1 MKLVKKCKFL
11 MLALAAAMLLQL
23 PALALRTDTMPF
35 PDISRDAWYYDDI
48 ALLYKFEIM
57 DGDTDGLFHPD
68 DQLTRAQFIKML
80 ATFEGL
86 YTATK
91 STGVSWA
98 EDAWNTLNEAGVLGS
113 QVNEH
118 GVKETTYIP
127 LDRTELNKPIT
138 RYEMAFLVTNMLY
151 VVFAE
156 NTVTINDPEKNI
168 ADFDSLD
175 PTYRNAVE
183 QAYGKGIIV
192 GRTDG
197 SFDGSSTLKRC
208 EAAAVIVRLLWS
220 SERVKVDFAE
230 ENEPVTPVD
239 PNFTSFAIQY
249 RSMSVEQ
256 RRVALF
262 GNANKTYFTSASDA
276 SGYIVDVTIPI
287 WRLQNG
293 VKVASTATIQV
304 HKLVAE
310 EVKLIFQE
318 IFDDPEQF
326 PIKSIGGARYSDAL
340 RHAWGCA
347 IDINPEEN
355 YYLQYSTGYQ
365 VGYYWKPYVDPYS
378 ITPDGSVVRAFAKYG
393 WGWGGQGWSSGVDYM
408 HFSILSSGG

>member
-1 MKLVKKCKFL
+1 MKFVKRCKFL
-11 MLALAAAMLLQL
+11 LLFLAAVMLFQL
-23 PALALRTDTMPF
+23 PALALRMDPMPF
-35 PDISRDAWYYDDI
+35 PDISPDDWYYDDI

-86 YTATK
+86 YTATQ

-113 QVNEH
+113 PVNEH
-118 GVKETTYIP
+118 GVVETTYIP
-127 LDRTELNKPIT
+127 LDREALNTPIT

-151 VVFAE
+151 LVFAE
-156 NTVTINDPEKNI
+156 NTVSINDPEANI
-168 ADFDSLD
+168 ADYDDLD

-230 ENEPVTPVD
+230 ENEPVTSTD

-249 RSMSVEQ
+249 RDMSVEQ

-262 GNANKTYFTSASDA
+262 GDPNKTYFTSASDA
-276 SGYIVDVTIPI
+276 AGYVVDVTVPI
-287 WRLQNG
+287 WTIQNG
-293 VKVASTATIQV
+293 AKVASTATIQV

-326 PIKSIGGARYSDAL
+326 PIKSIGGARYSDTL

-365 VGYYWKPYVDPYS
+365 VGNYWKPYEDPYS

-408 HFSILSSGG
+408 HFSILASGG